1 MSSNFEKHCMAS
13 SRHLELVRFETS
25 MVGELTFFLGFQI
38 QQCAYGIF
46 LSQGKYA
53 RTLITK
59 FELNKA
65 KSKRIPAALHLK
77 LLKDDSGEKIDEGLY
92 RSIIRSL
99 LYFTTSRPDI
109 GRSNDRKSTPGG
121 YFFLGNNLTMCLEK
135 SRAVFCCPLS
145 KSKYIAVSSS

>member
-1 MSSNFEKHCMAS
+1 
-13 SRHLELVRFETS
+13 

-38 QQCAYGIF
+38 QQCASGIF

-65 KSKRIPAALHLK
+65 KSKRISAALHLK

-92 RSIIRSL
+92 RSIIGSL

-109 GRSNDRKSTPGG
+109 G
-121 YFFLGNNLTMCLEK
+121 F
-135 SRAVFCCPLS
+135 AVGVYARYQASPRVSHLHS
-145 KSKYIAVSSS
+145 AKYILKYVLGTVDYGLWYTYDTSLLLVGYCDAN